1 MNKYLVGLFGS
12 VLVGVTSAQ
21 AAVPAGV
28 STALA
33 DAGTDAATIAGLALA
48 IVIAIYGF
56 KAMRKGL

>member
-1 MNKYLVGLFGS
+1 MNKYLVGLLGS
-12 VLVGVTSAQ
+12 IGVTVTSAQ

-28 STALA
+28 TTALT
-33 DAGTDAATIAGLALA
+33 DAGTDAALIAGLALA